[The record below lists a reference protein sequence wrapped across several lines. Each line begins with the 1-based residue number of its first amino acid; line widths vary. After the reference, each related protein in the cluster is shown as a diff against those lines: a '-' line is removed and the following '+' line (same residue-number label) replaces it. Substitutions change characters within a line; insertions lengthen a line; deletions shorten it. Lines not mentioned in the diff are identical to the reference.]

1 MSDLEHEAIQ
11 ELLSIPAASIPGQ
24 VTRRSFLLGAAAS
37 AGALSLLPTVFDP
50 LAALASPIGPNDGIL
65 LVIQMGGG
73 NDGLNMVP
81 PRSSSRYQALRGTL
95 AVTNPLALTSSYGF
109 HPTLAKLKGRYDS
122 GKVAVIQGVG
132 QTGDDHSHFSST
144 ATWMAGT
151 ATSSRSSGWLG
162 RWLDGIP
169 ESAAGLRGVTI
180 GASVPLHLAGQ
191 QAVIT
196 ALDTGGELYGADT
209 SRPVDV
215 ASYAALSSFAS
226 GASGK
231 GQWGDELARAGAQAI
246 DLAGDL
252 DPLFTPPLADDALP
266 AQLTLAARLINANL
280 GIRVLNASFGS
291 FDTHDRQAAEQPALL
306 TELDTAIDAFYR
318 ALAPEWARRVTIM
331 TFSEFGRR
339 AAANASGGTDH
350 GNASTMLVIGDN
362 VKGGFYGQAPDLNNL
377 DGRGDPKTHVDFRS
391 VYASVLGPWLDG
403 DVAGIM
409 GADYEDLHLFK
420 GDPGEEVIGPI
431 TTGPW
436 VPFATSTELVEQQYR
451 DFLGREGDPSGIAY
465 WSGRLDKKTATIP
478 QVILDFLDSTEFG
491 RSMAPV
497 ARLALAALDTTPEF
511 ADLTSWTAAVKG
523 GTPLGDVADEV
534 CTKAAF
540 TSGLGAL
547 ATGAFVDAAYARV
560 VGRAP
565 SASARSSWV
574 SRIDGGSRS
583 RGDLLVALVTTPDAD
598 RRYQAR
604 VNVLMTYAGLL
615 QRKPDPSGWT
625 YWVKRTE
632 AGSSI
637 DRLVAQF
644 FTSSE
649 YRRRFD
655 PK

>member
-1 MSDLEHEAIQ
+1 MSDLEHEEIQ
-11 ELLSIPAASIPGQ
+11 HLLSIPAASMAGQ
-24 VTRRSFLLGAAAS
+24 VSRRRFLQGAAAS
-37 AGALSLLPTVFDP
+37 AGALTLLPSVFDP
-50 LAALASPIGPNDGIL
+50 FAALASPIGPNDGVL

-81 PRSSSRYQALRGTL
+81 PRNSSRYAALRGSL
-95 AVTNPLALTSSYGF
+95 AVTSPLPLTGSYGF
-109 HPTLAKLKGRYDS
+109 HPALPKLKARYDA

-162 RWLDGIP
+162 RYLDGVP
-169 ESAAGLRGVTI
+169 DAAAGLRGVTI
-180 GASVPLHLAGQ
+180 GSSVPLHLVGQ

-196 ALDTGGELYGADT
+196 ALDTGGDLFGSDT
-209 SRPVDV
+209 SKPMDV
-215 ASYAALSSFAS
+215 ASFAAITSFAS

-231 GQWGDELARAGAQAI
+231 GQWGDELARAGALSI

-252 DPLFTPPLADDALP
+252 EPLFAPALADDALP

-291 FDTHDRQAAEQPALL
+291 FDTHDRQAAEHPVLL
-306 TELDTAIDAFYR
+306 AELDAAVDAFYK
-318 ALAPEWARRVTIM
+318 ALSPTWGRRVTIM

-339 AAANASGGTDH
+339 AGANASGGTDH
-350 GNASTMLVIGDN
+350 GNSSTMLVIGDN
-362 VKGGFYGQAPDLNNL
+362 VKGGFYGQAPDLNDL

-391 VYASVLGPWLDG
+391 VYASVLGAWLDA
-403 DVAGIM
+403 DVVEVM
-409 GADYEDLHLFK
+409 GADYEDLHLFR
-420 GDPGEEVIGPI
+420 GDPGEEVVGPI

-436 VPFATSTELVEQQYR
+436 VPFATSTDLVKQQYR
-451 DFLGREGDPSGIAY
+451 DFLGREGDAGGIVY
-465 WSGRLDKKTATIP
+465 WAGRLDKKTSTIS
-478 QVILDFLDSTEFG
+478 QVILNFLDSTEFG

-497 ARLALAALDTTPEF
+497 ARLVLAALDAPPEF
-511 ADLTSWTAAVKG
+511 ADLKSWTAASKA
-523 GTPLGDVADEV
+523 GTPLGDIADEV
-534 CTKAAF
+534 VTKAAF

-547 ATGAFVDAAYARV
+547 ATGPFVDAAYRRI

-565 SASARSSWV
+565 SASARAMWV
-574 SRIDGGSRS
+574 GRIDGATHSRA
-583 RGDLLVALVTTPDAD
+583 DLLVALVSTPDAD

-604 VNVLMTYAGLL
+604 VDVLMTYAGLL
-615 QRKPDPSGWT
+615 QRRPDPSGWT
-625 YWVKRTE
+625 YWVTRTE
-632 AGSSI
+632 AGNSI

-655 PK
+655 PS

>member
-1 MSDLEHEAIQ
+1 MTDLEHEQIQ
-11 ELLSIPAASIPGQ
+11 HLLSVPAASIPGQ
-24 VTRRSFLLGAAAS
+24 VSRRRFLQGAAAS
-37 AGALSLLPTVFDP
+37 AGALSLLPSVFDP
-50 LAALASPIGPNDGIL
+50 FAALASPIGPNDGIL
-65 LVIQMGGG
+65 LVLQLGGG

-81 PRSSSRYQALRGTL
+81 PRNSSRYSSLRGSL
-95 AVTNPLALTSSYGF
+95 AVTSPLPLTSSYGF
-109 HPTLAKLKGRYDS
+109 HPSLPKLKARYDA
-122 GKVAVIQGVG
+122 GKVAIVQGVG

-151 ATSSRSSGWLG
+151 ATSNRSSGWLG
-162 RWLDGIP
+162 RYLDGVP
-169 ESAAGLRGVTI
+169 ESSAGLRGVTI
-180 GASVPLHLAGQ
+180 GSSVPLHLAGQ

-196 ALDTGGELYGADT
+196 ALDTGGDLYGSDT
-209 SRPVDV
+209 SKAMDV
-215 ASYAALSSFAS
+215 ASYAAVTSFAAGS
-226 GASGK
+226 SGK
-231 GQWGDELARAGAQAI
+231 GQWGDELARAGALSI

-252 DPLFTPPLADDALP
+252 DPLFTPALADDALP

-280 GIRVLNASFGS
+280 GIRVLNAAFGS
-291 FDTHDRQAAEQPALL
+291 FDTHDKQAAEHPLL
-306 TELDTAIDAFYR
+306 LAELDAAVDTFYR
-318 ALAPEWARRVTIM
+318 SLSPQWARRVTIL

-350 GNASTMLVIGDN
+350 GNSSTMLVIGDN
-362 VKGGFYGQAPDLNNL
+362 VKGGFYGQAPDLNDL

-391 VYASVLGPWLDG
+391 VYASVLGPWLDA
-403 DVAGIM
+403 DVVEVM
-409 GADYEDLHLFK
+409 GGAYEDLHLFK

-436 VPFATSTELVEQQYR
+436 VPFATSTDLVEQQYR
-451 DFLGREGDPSGIAY
+451 DFLGREGDTAGIAY
-465 WSGRLDKKTATIP
+465 WAGRLDKKTSTIP
-478 QVILDFLDSTEFG
+478 QVILNFLDSSEFG

-497 ARLALAALDTTPEF
+497 ARLALAALDAPPEF
-511 ADLTSWTAAVKG
+511 ADLTSWTAAAKG
-523 GTPLGDVADEV
+523 GTPLADVADEV
-534 CTKAAF
+534 VTKPAF

-547 ATGAFVDAAYARV
+547 ATGAFVDAAYQRI

-565 SASARSSWV
+565 SSSSRSLWT
-574 SRIDGGSRS
+574 SRIDSSTHTRA
-583 RGDLLVALVTTPDAD
+583 DLLVALVTTPDAD

-632 AGSSI
+632 AGNSI

>member
-1 MSDLEHEAIQ
+1 MSDLEHEDIQ

-24 VTRRSFLLGAAAS
+24 VTRRNFLLGAAAS
-37 AGALSLLPTVFDP
+37 AGALSLLPSVFDP
-50 LAALASPIGPNDGIL
+50 LAALASPIGPSDGIL
-65 LVIQMGGG
+65 LVIQLGGG
-73 NDGLNMVP
+73 NDGLTMVP
-81 PRSSSRYQALRGTL
+81 PRNNSRYTALRGTL
-95 AVTNPLALTSSYGF
+95 AVTNPLALTSTYGF
-109 HPTLAKLKGRYDS
+109 HPTLAKLRSRYDA

-151 ATSSRSSGWLG
+151 ATSTRSSGWLG
-162 RWLDGIP
+162 RWLDGVP

-180 GASVPLHLAGQ
+180 GSSVPLHLAGQ

-196 ALDTGGELYGADT
+196 ALDTGGGLYGADT
-209 SRPVDV
+209 SKAMDV
-215 ASYAALSSFAS
+215 ASYAALTSFAS
-226 GASGK
+226 GSTGK

-280 GIRVLNASFGS
+280 GIRVLGASFGS
-291 FDTHDRQAAEQPALL
+291 FDTHDKQAVEQPALL
-306 TELDTAIDAFYR
+306 SELDAAIDAFYA
-318 ALAPEWARRVTIM
+318 ALAPQWARRVTIM

-362 VKGGFYGQAPDLNNL
+362 VKGGFYGQAPDLNDL

-391 VYASVLGPWLDG
+391 VYASVLGPWLDA
-403 DVAGIM
+403 DVAEIM
-409 GADYEDLHLFK
+409 GGTYEDLHLFK
-420 GDPGEEVIGPI
+420 GDPGEEVVGPI

-436 VPFATSTELVEQQYR
+436 VPFATSTALVQQQYR
-451 DFLGREGDPSGIAY
+451 DFLAREGDASGVAY
-465 WSGRLDKKTATIP
+465 WARRLDEKTATIP
-478 QVILDFLDSTEFG
+478 QVILNFLDSNEFG

-497 ARLALAALDTTPEF
+497 ARLTLAAFDAPPEF
-511 ADLTSWTAAVKG
+511 ADLTSWTAAAKG
-523 GTPLGDVADEV
+523 GTSLTEIAAEV
-534 CTKAAF
+534 CTKPAF
-540 TSGLGAL
+540 TGGLGAL
-547 ATGAFVDAAYARV
+547 STGAFVDQAYARV

-565 SASARSSWV
+565 SSTARSSWV
-574 SRIDGGSRS
+574 GRIDGGSKARS
-583 RGDLLVALVTTPDAD
+583 DLLVALVTTPDAD

-625 YWVKRTE
+625 YWVTRTE
-632 AGSSI
+632 AGNSI

-655 PK
+655 PS